1 MATRLKRAPE
11 VPVGASLAVLG
22 DRLAAAV
29 DILVAPVGLDV
40 EFTHPVI
47 LDRSD
52 PLVPGPGS
60 VVLAVG
66 VDDAPG
72 RASVLGQ
79 MEGSGVVAVLFKQ
92 EGPLDPLVLAA
103 ADQSGVAVLGVRP
116 GVSWGQLFSLLATAA
131 TIGPPSETG
140 LHGVPLGDL
149 FALAN
154 GVAAMV
160 GGATTIEDPQSRVLA
175 YSSLDHPIDIPRQET
190 ILGRQVPGE
199 WIQRLR
205 DSGVFKRLWQ
215 TDEVVAID
223 DFRDHPGYLPRIAVA
238 VRAGGELLGS
248 IWVIQGD
255 RPLGPEASV
264 VLRQAGD
271 IAALHL
277 LAHRRAHDVDRQHRA
292 DALLGVLQGRDRGER
307 AAALLGIEPRLPVA
321 VLAFE
326 ADEPDPATAA
336 IRAER
341 VADLIALYCESY
353 RRRAACAVN
362 HGRVYALVPLSDSDG
377 EDSLTVLAEAVVSRA
392 AEALQIALRVGIG
405 SVVSLDSL
413 VTARNE
419 ADEVLDVLGPGPG
432 IASIGQVRPRVIL
445 RRLAGLARERP
456 DLMEGRLRPLVE
468 QDRARGTANVAT
480 LRAYF
485 EAFGDVGL
493 AAAQVS
499 VHPNTFRYRLR
510 RISDT
515 FGLDLADPDVR
526 LVAELQIR
534 LLHEIEGP
542 VSPDGIDPPD

>member
-1 MATRLKRAPE
+1 MASRLERAQDAAP
-11 VPVGASLAVLG
+11 GASLALLG

-29 DILVAPVGLDV
+29 DVLAAPAGLDV

-47 LDRSD
+47 LDLSD

-66 VDDAPG
+66 VEDSQG
-72 RASVLGQ
+72 RASVLRQ
-79 MEGSGVVAVLFKQ
+79 LEGSGVAAVVFKQ
-92 EGPLDPLVLAA
+92 EGALDPLVLEA
-103 ADQSGVAVLGVRP
+103 ADHAGVAVLGVRP

-131 TIGPPSETG
+131 TIGPPSESG

-190 ILGRQVPGE
+190 ILGRQVPSE
-199 WIQRLR
+199 WMQRLR
-205 DSGVFKRLWQ
+205 ESGVFKRLWQ
-215 TDEVVAID
+215 TDEVVPID
-223 DFRDHPGYLPRIAVA
+223 DFKDHPGYLARMAVA

-255 RPLGPEASV
+255 RPFGPEASGI
-264 VLRQAGD
+264 LRQAAD

-292 DALLGVLQGRDRGER
+292 DALLGVLRGVDRGDR
-307 AAALLGIEPRLPVA
+307 AAALLGIEPRSDVA

-326 ADEPDPATAA
+326 ADEPDPASAS

-362 HGRVYALVPLSDSDG
+362 RGRVYALVPLSAQDG
-377 EDSLTVLAEAVVSRA
+377 EESLTALAEAVVSRA
-392 AEALQIALRVGIG
+392 AEALQIDLRAGIG
-405 SVVSLDSL
+405 SVVSLEGL
-413 VTARNE
+413 AVARKE
-419 ADEVLDVLGPGPG
+419 ADDVLDVLGPGPG
-432 IASIGQVRPRVIL
+432 LATISQVRPRVIL
-445 RRLAGLARERP
+445 RRLALMAQERP
-456 DLMEGRLRPLVE
+456 DLMDGRLGPLVE
-468 QDRARGTANVAT
+468 QDRARGAANVAT

-485 EAFGDVGL
+485 EAFGDIGL
-493 AAAQVS
+493 AAARVN

-515 FGLDLADPDVR
+515 FGLDLGDPDVR

-534 LLHEIEGP
+534 LLQEIEGP
-542 VSPDGIDPPD
+542 VSPDGIDPLD

>member
-1 MATRLKRAPE
+1 MATRVKRAHDA
-11 VPVGASLAVLG
+11 VPAASLAVLG

-29 DILVAPVGLDV
+29 DVLAAPAGLEV

-47 LDRSD
+47 LDLSD
-52 PLVPGPGS
+52 ALVPGPGS

-66 VDDAPG
+66 VDDSQG
-72 RASVLGQ
+72 RVSVLRQ
-79 MEGSGVVAVLFKQ
+79 MEGRGVTAVAFKQ
-92 EGPLDPLVLAA
+92 DGALDPLVLEA
-103 ADQSGVAVLGVRP
+103 ADQAGVAVLGVRP

-131 TIGPPSETG
+131 TIGPPSESG

-199 WIQRLR
+199 WMQRLR

-215 TDEVVAID
+215 TDEVVPID
-223 DFRDHPGYLPRIAVA
+223 DFTDHPGYLARMAVA

-255 RPLGPEASV
+255 RPFGPEASGI
-264 VLRQAGD
+264 LRQAAD

-292 DALLGVLQGRDRGER
+292 DALLGVLQGLDRGER
-307 AAALLGIEPRLPVA
+307 AAALLGIEPRSEVA

-326 ADEPDPATAA
+326 ADERDPASAA

-362 HGRVYALVPLSDSDG
+362 RGRVYALVPLSGTDG
-377 EDSLTVLAEAVVSRA
+377 EEALASLAEAVVSRA
-392 AEALQIALRVGIG
+392 AEALQIDLRAGIG

-413 VTARNE
+413 VVARNE
-419 ADEVLDVLGPGPG
+419 ADEVLGVLGPGSG

-445 RRLAGLARERP
+445 RRLGLLARERP
-456 DLMEGRLRPLVE
+456 DLMDGRLAALVE
-468 QDRARGTANVAT
+468 QDRVRGTANLAT

-485 EAFGDVGL
+485 DAFGDVGL
-493 AAAQVS
+493 AAAHVN

-510 RISDT
+510 RIAKT
-515 FGLDLADPDVR
+515 FDIDLADPDER
-526 LVAELQIR
+526 LVAQLQTR
-534 LLHEIEGP
+534 LLADAETA
-542 VSPDGIDPPD
+542 VTTDGMAPPN

>member
-1 MATRLKRAPE
+1 MATRVKREQEAP
-11 VPVGASLAVLG
+11 PGASLAVLG

-29 DILVAPVGLDV
+29 DVLAAPVGLDV

-47 LDRSD
+47 LDTSD
-52 PLVPGPGS
+52 ALVPGPGS

-66 VDDAPG
+66 VDDTQARTG
-72 RASVLGQ
+72 VLRQ
-79 MEGSGVVAVLFKQ
+79 MEGSGVTAVVFKQ
-92 EGPLDPLVLAA
+92 EGALDPLVLEA
-103 ADQSGVAVLGVRP
+103 ADQAGVAVLGVRH

-131 TIGPPSETG
+131 TIGPPSESG
-140 LHGVPLGDL
+140 LQGVPLGDL

-190 ILGRQVPGE
+190 ILGRQVPSE
-199 WIQRLR
+199 WMQRLR

-215 TDEVVAID
+215 TDEVVPID
-223 DFRDHPGYLPRIAVA
+223 DFTDHPGYLARMAVA

-255 RPLGPEASV
+255 RPFGPEVSGI
-264 VLRQAGD
+264 LRQAAD

-292 DALLGVLQGRDRGER
+292 DALLGVLQGLDRGER
-307 AAALLGIEPRLPVA
+307 AAALLGIEPRSEVG

-326 ADEPDPATAA
+326 VDESDTASA
-336 IRAER
+336 SIRAER

-362 HGRVYALVPLSDSDG
+362 RGRVYALVPLSG
-377 EDSLTVLAEAVVSRA
+377 PEAKDSLTSLAEAVVSRA
-392 AEALQIALRVGIG
+392 AEALQIDLRAGIG
-405 SVVSLDSL
+405 SVVSLESL
-413 VTARNE
+413 AVARNE
-419 ADEVLDVLGPGPG
+419 ADDVLDVLGPGPG
-432 IASIGQVRPRVIL
+432 MAAIEQVRPRVIL
-445 RRLAGLARERP
+445 RRLALMARDRP
-456 DLMEGRLRPLVE
+456 DLMDGRLGPLVE
-468 QDRARGTANVAT
+468 QDRVRGTANVAT

-485 EAFGDVGL
+485 QAFGDVGV
-493 AAAQVS
+493 AAAQVN

-510 RISDT
+510 RISET
-515 FGLDLADPDVR
+515 SGLDLADPDVR

-534 LLHEIEGP
+534 LLQETEGP
-542 VSPDGIDPPD
+542 VSPDGIDPPG